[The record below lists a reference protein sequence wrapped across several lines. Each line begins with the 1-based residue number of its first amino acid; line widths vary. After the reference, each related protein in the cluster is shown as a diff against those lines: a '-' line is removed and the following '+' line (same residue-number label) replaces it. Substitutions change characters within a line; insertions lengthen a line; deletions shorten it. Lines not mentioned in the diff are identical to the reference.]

1 MLIEMDKLFSLPLLS
16 SPSPAAFAANR
27 RLLTHSREAR
37 KARLSLLPRS
47 LPNIPEGQWTDG
59 AAGGQKADGARPS
72 WEKVSRAN
80 RLLPHFPSPF
90 HIHEVRTLMW
100 EPVWACVRTPKPCA
114 AAGTGG
120 RAEHGGRRTR
130 RGREGGSAGRGGK
143 RRST

>member
-16 SPSPAAFAANR
+16 VVGCLRREPPLAYSFTRGTQSPS
-27 RLLTHSREAR
+27 
-37 KARLSLLPRS
+37 LSFPRS